1 MIDPDLAA
9 FLEGG
14 VAIHLG
20 TRNETLEPNGARA
33 AAVRVEA
40 GGTELI
46 VYIAETAAERLFP
59 DLRSNGQAAVA
70 FVRPTDDRACQV
82 KGVFI
87 DARPAV
93 EDERALVDAQWRGFA
108 RQLEGIGIPRGNSAG
123 WVTWPALAIRL
134 RATAVFNQTPGAD
147 AGAQLA

>member
-1 MIDPDLAA
+1 MIDRQLAA

-20 TRNETLEPNGARA
+20 TRSDALAPNGGRA
-33 AAVRVEA
+33 AAVHVDA
-40 GGTELI
+40 DGGQLI
-46 VYIAETAAERLFP
+46 VYISAVAAERLLS

-87 DARPAV
+87 DVRPAV
-93 EDERALVDAQWRGFA
+93 EDERALVDAQWKAFTE
-108 RQLEGIGIPRGNSAG
+108 QLERIGIPRGNSAG
-123 WVTWPALAIRL
+123 WITWPALAIRL
-134 RATAVFNQTPGAD
+134 RTTAVFDQTPGAD

>member
-1 MIDPDLAA
+1 MIDSHLAA

-20 TRNETLEPNGARA
+20 TRSETLEPNGARA
-33 AAVRVEA
+33 AAVRVGA
-40 GGTELI
+40 DGAELI
-46 VYIAETAAERLFP
+46 VYIAETAAERLLP
-59 DLRSNGQAAVA
+59 DLRSNGQAAVV

-87 DARPAV
+87 DTRPAV
-93 EDERALVDAQWRGFA
+93 EDERALVDAQWKGFA
-108 RQLEGIGIPRGNSAG
+108 QQLESIGIPRGSSAG